1 MKSCSIICVIGYAA
15 FWVFGY
21 LALTTDP
28 SSVGS
33 MLLATVI
40 AGAGFLAG
48 TLSYLK
54 ISREL
59 C

>member
-1 MKSCSIICVIGYAA
+1 MKICSIICVTGFSAA
-15 FWVFGY
+15 FVFGY
-21 LALTTDP
+21 LAL
-28 SSVGS
+28 SSAPAATGQIF
-33 MLLATVI
+33 LATVI

>member
-1 MKSCSIICVIGYAA
+1 MKICSIICVKGFAA

-21 LALTTDP
+21 LALTADP
-28 SSVGS
+28 SAIGQ
-33 MLLATVI
+33 MLLATTL

>member
-1 MKSCSIICVIGYAA
+1 MKSCSIVCVIGYAA

-21 LALTTDP
+21 LALTAEP
-28 SSVGS
+28 SSIAE